1 MAEKLK
7 MLMDIFGKVTFGV
20 LIAAAVFISVFGGF
34 DAQISVKIL
43 WQILAVPAVC
53 SVPVLMFDSDASKE
67 LSKKGMFARQ
77 LLYFIFVNIAV
88 LGLGKIFEWFSFQ
101 NFSMVLF
108 MEVLIIAVYA
118 VVNTI
123 SYLSDR
129 ADAQSMNEKLLEM
142 KKNKKE

>member
-20 LIAAAVFISVFGGF
+20 LIAAAVFISVFEGF

-43 WQILAVPAVC
+43 WQILAVSAVC

-67 LSKKGMFARQ
+67 LSKKGMFVRQ

-88 LGLGKIFEWFSFQ
+88 LGLGELFEWFSFR
-101 NFSMVLF
+101 NFL
-108 MEVLIIAVYA
+108 MEILIIAVYA

-123 SYLSDR
+123 CYLNDR

>member
-1 MAEKLK
+1 
-7 MLMDIFGKVTFGV
+7 
-20 LIAAAVFISVFGGF
+20 
-34 DAQISVKIL
+34 
-43 WQILAVPAVC
+43 
-53 SVPVLMFDSDASKE
+53 
-67 LSKKGMFARQ
+67 MFARQ
-77 LLYFIFVNIAV
+77 LLYFIFVNIVV
-88 LGLGKIFEWFSFQ
+88 LGLGKLFEWFSFQ

>member
-20 LIAAAVFISVFGGF
+20 LIAAAVFISVFEGF

-43 WQILAVPAVC
+43 WQILAVSAVC
-53 SVPVLMFDSDASKE
+53 SVPVLMFDSDATKE
-67 LSKKGMFARQ
+67 LSKKGMFVRQ
-77 LLYFIFVNIAV
+77 LLYVNIIV
-88 LGLGKIFEWFSFQ
+88 LGLGKLFEWFSFQ

-118 VVNTI
+118 VVNI
-123 SYLSDR
+123 ICYLSDR
-129 ADAQSMNEKLLEM
+129 ADAQSMNKKLLEM

>member
-20 LIAAAVFISVFGGF
+20 LIAAAVFISVFEGF

-43 WQILAVPAVC
+43 WQILAVSAVC

-67 LSKKGMFARQ
+67 LSKKGMFVRQ
-77 LLYFIFVNIAV
+77 LLYF
-88 LGLGKIFEWFSFQ
+88 GLGKIFEWFSFQ

-118 VVNTI
+118 VVNI
-123 SYLSDR
+123 ICYLSDR
-129 ADAQSMNEKLLEM
+129 ADAQSMNKKLLEM

>member
-34 DAQISVKIL
+34 DAQISVK
-43 WQILAVPAVC
+43 AVSAVC

-67 LSKKGMFARQ
+67 LSKKGMFVRQ

-88 LGLGKIFEWFSFQ
+88 LGLGELFEWFSFR
-101 NFSMVLF
+101 NFSMVLL
-108 MEVLIIAVYA
+108 MEILIIAVYA

-123 SYLSDR
+123 CYLNDR